1 MKKNP
6 AEVEARLSVRKEVID
21 NDFSAKNYSHV
32 VEAGS
37 KTSNG
42 LSRKRKRKAN
52 GDEDD
57 EDLESRYLQSLS
69 HESKKPETGH
79 NKRRQPEPDE
89 HVHLPAREEISS
101 PNSDSNIS
109 ITSNSHEQLDGLP
122 PQHESLSHSAQSSE
136 LEKASRTV
144 FLGNVSTITIKSKTA
159 RTTLINHL
167 ESFLPG
173 LSVGDIPHKIE
184 SIRFR
189 STAFSNNGLPKK
201 AAFAKKELMDSTTKS
216 TNAYAIYTTQS
227 AAKEAVTKLNG
238 TVLFDR
244 HLRVDGVA
252 HPAKID
258 HRRCVFVGNL
268 GFVDDESVINAAKDE
283 EENRRPRKAREP
295 ADAEEGLWRQF
306 SKAGVVESVRVIR
319 DKSTRVGKG
328 FAYVQFRVNYLI
340 SYVLLLKGFLLTFS
354 GRELGGES
362 FALSREKIPSHAT
375 SGFESLQGEKII
387 GQHITDQ

>member
-1 MKKNP
+1 MRR
-6 AEVEARLSVRKEVID
+6 EEANDKYLS
-21 NDFSAKNYSHV
+21 AQNYSQV
-32 VEAGS
+32 VEAGGEI
-37 KTSNG
+37 SNG
-42 LSRKRKRKAN
+42 LVRKRKRKVN

-57 EDLESRYLQSLS
+57 ENLESRYLQRLT
-69 HESKKPETGH
+69 HESNEGEIRR
-79 NKRRQPEPDE
+79 NKRRQQEPHDSA
-89 HVHLPAREEISS
+89 HFPAREEFSPPKSDTDIPTTLSS
-101 PNSDSNIS
+101 KE
-109 ITSNSHEQLDGLP
+109 HLDGLP
-122 PQHESLSHSAQSSE
+122 PQHESLSHPAQSLE

-144 FLGNVSTITIKSKTA
+144 FIGNVSTITIKSKTA

-167 ESFLPG
+167 ESFVSNLPK
-173 LSVGDIPHKIE
+173 GDLPHKIE

-216 TNAYAIYTTQS
+216 TNAYAIYTTPS

-258 HRRCVFVGNL
+258 QRRCVFVGNL
-268 GFVDDESVINAAKDE
+268 GFVDDESAINAAKDE

-328 FAYVQFRVNYLI
+328 FAYVQFRVSYLI
-340 SYVLLLKGFLLTFS
+340 SYVLLLGGFLLTFF
-354 GRELGGES
+354 RM
-362 FALSREKIPSHAT
+362 
-375 SGFESLQGEKII
+375 
-387 GQHITDQ
+387 